1 MRGKARAG
9 AAGTVI
15 NAIATFRGSAFGIEL
30 WMWAEV
36 ELGGDFRGVSSEIF
50 VGGEREGGGTLVE
63 RCVRLVLEAC
73 GERGLGGFVRTESEI
88 PMASGLKSSSA
99 AANAATLATLDA
111 LGVRVSWDVPERV
124 PSPFEGRTPPRLE
137 DEIHPLDAVRIGVR
151 AALEA
156 GVSITGAFDDAC
168 ASMLGGFVVTD
179 NRETRLL
186 RRVER
191 DAEVLVLVPEGRAF
205 TADADVGRMRLLAPY
220 VDVAFDLALRG
231 EFERAM
237 TLNGFLYCAALRF
250 SPEPMMKALGCG
262 VRGVSLS
269 GTGPSYVAIVPDA
282 DASKALRE
290 VWGRIERSRIIET
303 KVNNTFVFES

>member
-1 MRGKARAG
+1 MRGKARAS

-15 NAIATFRGSAFGIEL
+15 NAIATFKGSAFGIEL
-30 WMWAEV
+30 WTRAEV

-50 VGGEREGGGTLVE
+50 VEGKREKDGMLIE
-63 RCVRLVLEAC
+63 RCVQLALEAC
-73 GERGLGGFVRTESEI
+73 GERRLGGFVRTESEI
-88 PMASGLKSSSA
+88 PLASGLKSSSA

-111 LGVRVSWDVPERV
+111 LGVHVSWDAPERV
-124 PSPFEGRTPPRLE
+124 PPPFEDKTLPKLK
-137 DEIHPLDAVRIGVR
+137 DEIHPLDVIRIGVR

-179 NRETRLL
+179 NKETKLL
-186 RRVER
+186 RRVEK
-191 DAEVLVLVPEGRAF
+191 DAKVLVLVPERRAF
-205 TADADVGRMRLLAPY
+205 TADADVERMHLLAPY
-220 VDVAFDLALRG
+220 VEVAFDLALRG

-250 SPEPMMKALGCG
+250 STEPMMKALECG

-269 GTGPSYVAIVPDA
+269 GTGPSYAAIVSDE
-282 DASKALRE
+282 SVNALKE
-290 VWGRIERSRIIET
+290 VWGRIERSKIIET
-303 KVNNTFVFES
+303 KVNNTLCFD